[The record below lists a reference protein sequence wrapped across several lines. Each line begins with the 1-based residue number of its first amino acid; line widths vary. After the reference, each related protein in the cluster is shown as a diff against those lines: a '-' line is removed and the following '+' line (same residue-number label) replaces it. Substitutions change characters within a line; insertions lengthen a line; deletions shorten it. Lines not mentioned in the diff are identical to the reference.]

1 MTREEVKMFLFTDDM
16 LVYTENL
23 REMTES
29 FWNYYNIL
37 AVIDARSSIVFLRA
51 NNQKLRKHFNATY
64 STMKNMECF

>member
-29 FWNYYNIL
+29 FWNY
-37 AVIDARSSIVFLRA
+37 
-51 NNQKLRKHFNATY
+51 
-64 STMKNMECF
+64 